1 MESIVLWDVAAT
13 DEWKF
18 WEQSKRGQ
26 ELSRWL
32 DFRGADNYYDE
43 SVTKQ
48 LLEARLRNGMMEQLP
63 FVPEAKLLSEERG
76 LEPAIPWRVKP
87 SPEQVVSPYFDLRVL
102 ELVDTSFP
110 RGANLEALRAL
121 TAPSQTSIGSDS
133 DARGTP
139 IRLQ

>member
-32 DFRGADNYYDE
+32 DFRGADNCYDE

-76 LEPAIPWRVKP
+76 LEPAIPWRAKP
-87 SPEQVVSPYFDLRVL
+87 NAEQVVSPYFDLRVL
-102 ELVDTSFP
+102 ELVETSFP
-110 RGANLEALRAL
+110 RGANLSALRAMA
-121 TAPSQTSIGSDS
+121 TPSLPQSGDET
-133 DARGTP
+133 DARGTS